1 MKTLPLDKKRMVDY
15 NIKKYK
21 RSVSIGNQ
29 NCRRGAHGIGWM
41 AIGSMLKINANIYK
55 KVISEFLY
63 MPY

>member
-29 NCRRGAHGIGWM
+29 NCRRGAHGIG
-41 AIGSMLKINANIYK
+41 
-55 KVISEFLY
+55 
-63 MPY
+63 